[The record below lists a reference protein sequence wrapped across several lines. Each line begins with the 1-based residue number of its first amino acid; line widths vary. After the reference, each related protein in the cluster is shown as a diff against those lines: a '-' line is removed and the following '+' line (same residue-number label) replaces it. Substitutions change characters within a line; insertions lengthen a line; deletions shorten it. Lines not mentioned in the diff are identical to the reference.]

1 MWMAAGSPADRAS
14 RYPATSCPPVCL
26 TLPVFGGRQGK
37 TCSFTKACTGGWG
50 NLPAPRFGAPSELLK
65 VSPKM
70 TAANVVEVRKLK
82 TYFHLEEGTLKA
94 IDGVDF
100 SIEHKKTVGIIGE
113 SGCGKSVTAQS
124 IMRIVP
130 SPGQIMSGEILLHR
144 PGMPPLDLTRLDVR
158 GPEIRTIR
166 GKEISMVFQEPMTS
180 LSPVHTI
187 GNQIQ
192 EAILLHRTPDKQEAK
207 AIALDMIQRVG
218 ISNPAQRY
226 DEYPHQLSCGM
237 RQRAMIAMALSCN
250 PALLIADE
258 PTTALDVTVQA
269 QILELMSD
277 LQETL
282 GMAIMYITH
291 DLGVIAEIADE
302 VNVMYLGRVVERAS
316 TIDLFKNPLH
326 PYAQGL
332 LRSIPKVG
340 RKARVRLETIDGNV
354 PIPLNPPPQ
363 CGFYS
368 RCKQAI
374 PGKCNTAIPSL
385 INTGDGHFVRCFLH
399 SDEQEPPQ

>member
-1 MWMAAGSPADRAS
+1 MIS
-14 RYPATSCPPVCL
+14 
-26 TLPVFGGRQGK
+26 
-37 TCSFTKACTGGWG
+37 
-50 NLPAPRFGAPSELLK
+50 NE
-65 VSPKM
+65 
-70 TAANVVEVRKLK
+70 NVIEVRQLK

-100 SIEHKKTVGIIGE
+100 SIGQKKTVGIIGE

-130 SPGQIMSGEILLHR
+130 DPGEIVSGEIWLNR
-144 PGMPPLDLTRLDVR
+144 PNQPPLDLTTLDAR
-158 GPEIRTIR
+158 SREIRTIR

-187 GNQIQ
+187 GAQIR
-192 EAILLHRTPDKQEAK
+192 EAILLHRTKDKREAK
-207 AIALDMIQRVG
+207 AIALDMIERVG
-218 ISNPAQRY
+218 ISNPSQRY
-226 DEYPHQLSCGM
+226 DEYPHQLSGGM

-269 QILELMSD
+269 QILDLMSQ
-277 LQETL
+277 LQDEF

-302 VNVMYLGRVVERAS
+302 VNVMYLGRVIERANAV
-316 TIDLFKNPLH
+316 DLFKKPQH
-326 PYAQGL
+326 PYTQGL

-340 RKARVRLETIDGNV
+340 RKARVRLETIEGNV
-354 PIPLNPPPQ
+354 PIPLNPPSE
-363 CGFYS
+363 CGFFS

-374 PGKCNTAIPSL
+374 EGKCNTSIPAL
-385 INTGDGHFVRCFLH
+385 VDVGNEHYVRCFLH
-399 SDEQEPPQ
+399 SDQQEPDHD